1 MNTIKHKP
9 LEFETME
16 IGGQIVQLS
25 VKTADR
31 VRRRREVLAK
41 KNRRI
46 SRELKEAG
54 LLPNSVGS
62 NGRHAK
68 CITPSY
74 TVRKRD
80 KTTSETRQ
88 AIIHGQNIARK
99 NDLDAEW
106 QKMNIAAFK
115 I

>member
-1 MNTIKHKP
+1 MNSKIYKP

-16 IGGQIVQLS
+16 IGGQIHRVS

-41 KNRRI
+41 KDRRV
-46 SRELKEAG
+46 SRELKESG
-54 LLPNSVGS
+54 LLPNSIGS
-62 NGRHAK
+62 NGKHAK

-106 QKMNIAAFK
+106 QKMKAESIK